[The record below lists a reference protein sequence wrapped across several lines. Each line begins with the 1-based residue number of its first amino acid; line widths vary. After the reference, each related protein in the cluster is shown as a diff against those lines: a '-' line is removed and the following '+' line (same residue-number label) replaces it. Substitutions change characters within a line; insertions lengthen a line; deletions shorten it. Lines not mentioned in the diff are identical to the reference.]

1 MPDLLSSAELTQMR
15 ADLTATL
22 DATCVILV
30 SSSSLDALGESVL
43 AWSTAGTAVPC
54 RLRQTS
60 NVANLLLD
68 AGQITTVANW
78 TVTLPFGTVVAPG
91 ARIVIDD
98 TTYEVKQ
105 SWDEETWELAARVDV
120 SRIEA

>member
-1 MPDLLSSAELTQMR
+1 MPDLLSALDLAQMR

-22 DATCVILV
+22 DATCAILV
-30 SSSSLDALGESVL
+30 PSSSLDDLGESVL

-60 NVANLLLD
+60 NVVNLLLE

-78 TVTLPFGTVVAPG
+78 TVTLPFGASVAPG

-105 SWDEETWELAARVDV
+105 SWDEETWRLASRADV
-120 SRIEA
+120 VRIEA